1 MISALHFLQR
11 PASYRSASK
20 HVHCGVR
27 LLCARRN
34 PLQFVDTNSWVW
46 YKHEELAWAACKVTK
61 GGREVELENGETRER
76 YSAPANKCY
85 PMHASSLKPVPN
97 LVELADLNEA
107 SVLHNLRARYNTGD
121 VFDGVQCDTQMFT
134 YIGPILIYINP
145 YKSLPI
151 FTPELVRT
159 YYAPRSELEAPLP
172 PHVYQVVNNTYLQM
186 RREGS
191 AQGMVISGESGAGK
205 TEATKICLS
214 FLAEVAGS
222 TGQDSPTQLLL
233 DSSPIMESFGNAK
246 TVRNNNSSRFGKYM
260 EIHFKD
266 EGTRSVIIGG
276 SIKKYLLEKSRIVW
290 QATGERNF
298 HILIEIFELPA
309 AMKAKY
315 ALTKPEDYFYIN
327 QGGSI
332 RAEGWN
338 DKEEIDG
345 VQAAFKRLGIEAT
358 AIFDIV
364 AAVLWMGQVTFIGR
378 GQDTAVQIED
388 VSVVNRVAN
397 LLGLD
402 EKGFANTLTTRKV
415 KAGKD
420 TVTTPLNY
428 EQACQARDGIA
439 KHVYSNLFDHI
450 TDAINA
456 GVARVKKGEKQPT
469 SIGVLDIFGFECFAV
484 NSFEQLCINY
494 TNEKLQVSSFPL
506 VSTQFVSRPT
516 QALPVDCWTVR

>member
-1 MISALHFLQR
+1 MATQIS
-11 PASYRSASK
+11 S
-20 HVHCGVR
+20 GMDG
-27 LLCARRN
+27 N
-34 PLQFVDTNSWVW
+34 PLQFVDSNSWVW
-46 YKHEELAWAACKVTK
+46 YKHDELAWAACRVTK

-76 YSAPANKCY
+76 YSAPANQCY
-85 PMHASSLKPVPN
+85 PMHASSLTPVPN

-107 SVLHNLRARYNTGD
+107 SVLHNLRARYNSGD
-121 VFDGVQCDTQMFT
+121 TFDGTKCDTQMFT

-159 YYAPRSELEAPLP
+159 YYTPRSELDDPLP

-186 RREGS
+186 RKENA

-205 TEATKICLS
+205 TEATKICLN

-222 TGQDSPTQLLL
+222 KGTDSPTQLLL

-260 EIHFKD
+260 NVHFKD
-266 EGTRSVIIGG
+266 EGPRSVIVGG
-276 SIKKYLLEKSRIVW
+276 TIKKYLLEKSRIVW
-290 QATGERNF
+290 QAAGERNF

-315 ALTKPEDYFYIN
+315 SLTRPEDYFYIN
-327 QGGSI
+327 QGGSTK
-332 RAEGWN
+332 ADGWD
-338 DKEEIDG
+338 DKEEINS
-345 VQAAFKRLGIEAT
+345 VLAAFQRLGIEGT
-358 AIFDIV
+358 GIFDVV
-364 AAVLWMGQVTFIGR
+364 AAVLWMGQVTFVGR

-388 VSVVNRVAN
+388 SSVVSRVGG

-402 EKGFANTLTTRKV
+402 EKSFAATLTMRKV
-415 KAGKD
+415 KAGRD

-428 EQACQARDGIA
+428 EQACAARDGIA
-439 KHVYSNLFDHI
+439 KHVYSALFDHI
-450 TDAINA
+450 TEQINV
-456 GVARVKKGEKQPT
+456 GVSRVATGAKGPT
-469 SIGVLDIFGFECFAV
+469 TIGVLDIFGFECFAV

-494 TNEKLQVSSFPL
+494 TNEKLQVRASWRPICPRPL
-506 VSTQFVSRPT
+506 PR
-516 QALPVDCWTVR
+516 